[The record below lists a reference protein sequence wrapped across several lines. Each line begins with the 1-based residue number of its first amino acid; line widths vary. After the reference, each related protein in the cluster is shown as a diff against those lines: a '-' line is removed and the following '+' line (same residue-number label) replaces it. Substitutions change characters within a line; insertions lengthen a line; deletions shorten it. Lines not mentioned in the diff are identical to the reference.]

1 MKKYLILAAIILAVA
16 AEHTYHLPEH
26 TELDETGFES
36 EPEGAS

>member
-1 MKKYLILAAIILAVA
+1 VLFTFMGFVGGVT
-16 AEHTYHLPEH
+16 EHTYHLPEH